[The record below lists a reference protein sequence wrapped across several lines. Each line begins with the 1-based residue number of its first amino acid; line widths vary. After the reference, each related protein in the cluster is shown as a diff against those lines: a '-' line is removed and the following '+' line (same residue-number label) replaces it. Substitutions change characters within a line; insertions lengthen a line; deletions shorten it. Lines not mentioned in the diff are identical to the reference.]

1 MTAPRHSSRAG
12 SAAPSTPSRAG
23 RSKPSGGTSPWSAS
37 TGRRCSTA
45 TCCAS
50 CTTTSRATNGSWNG
64 STTEH
69 LDERCRSRAS
79 PAGGRPPEARLMRAP
94 YVELHCHSN
103 FSFLDGGSHPAEL
116 AARAA
121 ELEMPA
127 LAITD
132 RGGVYGAVKFL
143 QACRKLG
150 VKPLI
155 GTALEVDGQETVV
168 IARNLRGYSNLCRL
182 LSLAHA
188 DQPKG
193 EARATLTRVA
203 EHKGDLFYLSATDD
217 ERRLRELQ
225 EALGNESVFSELHHH
240 LRPEDPWVLE
250 GRASMAKRCGAA
262 VVATNQVHYHV
273 PERRR
278 LHDVLVAIRHRT
290 TLDGARP
297 HLFPNAEHHLK
308 AGDEMRPLFK
318 GHAEALA
325 APWDIAQEC
334 AVELDFR
341 KVRFPGYPVPAG
353 ETPFS
358 FLYKLCFEGVRERY
372 RPITPEVARRL
383 QRELEVIEKT
393 GLAEFFLINWD
404 LMRFAREHG
413 VPGQGRGSAADS
425 IVAYVLGITRVDPI
439 EHNLLFERFLHEEMT
454 STPDIDI
461 DFSTKHREQVIQYVY
476 DKYGWERTGMVCNV
490 VTFQP
495 RMAIRQVGKALGF
508 SAELLDRLAK
518 GVDRWPAPGEMLTP
532 PGNPTEGV
540 EDSMTGAMP
549 PPADMRPQSWQQFLE
564 LCREVIEFPRHLSI
578 HVGGMLVTGEP
589 LVDIVPV
596 EPATM
601 EGRRVVQFNKDD
613 VEDLGLIKVDLLGLR
628 TLSVV
633 AETLDLIQ
641 DTTGTRPDLDRL
653 PLDDPKVFEMC
664 SEADTIGVF
673 QIESRAQMQT
683 LPRTRPQSFNDL
695 VVEVAIIRPGPIQ
708 GNAVHPYIRRKQ
720 GREPVIYAHPLLEPV
735 LKDTLG
741 VILYQE
747 QIIEIAMRVAGMTP
761 SQADGFRRAMTRHL
775 NRVEMSSLEGDFIN
789 GCLANSVPREVADQL
804 FAAVQGFAV
813 YGFCRSHAA
822 AFARTTYET
831 AWLKLNY
838 PVEFGCGLLNH
849 QPMGFYHPSVLV
861 EDLKR
866 HGVKVLPVDVNRS
879 YARCLPEPLALSPT
893 KPQLAEGPPSSTRPS
908 LPRRPTE
915 ISVSVASTQAVK
927 AQAAMTHAMRI
938 GLNYV
943 RDLGEDGRNAI
954 VAERRRAGPYSSFD
968 DFLNRLRGGPI
979 GPRAVRNLVM
989 VGAFDALRQPRRK
1002 LLWGWQE
1009 RWHGHGLRRG
1019 LGTQAELR
1027 LNGTA
1032 PDLPA
1037 VDEFDANQLEYR
1049 ISDLSTGHHLIHF
1062 CRDRLRAMG
1071 ALESNQLPSIPDRHR
1086 VRVAGLV
1093 ITRQA
1098 PSTAKKIRFF
1108 TLEDEFGQVNV
1119 TIKPDVYDRY
1129 RHIANRQPIL
1139 IIDGVMQR
1147 QDGVWSVLASHIE
1160 ALRGVPRPQQRS
1172 HDYR

>member
-1 MTAPRHSSRAG
+1 MP
-12 SAAPSTPSRAG
+12 
-23 RSKPSGGTSPWSAS
+23 
-37 TGRRCSTA
+37 
-45 TCCAS
+45 
-50 CTTTSRATNGSWNG
+50 
-64 STTEH
+64 
-69 LDERCRSRAS
+69 
-79 PAGGRPPEARLMRAP
+79 AP
-94 YVELHCHSN
+94 YVELHSHSN
-103 FSFLDGGSHPAEL
+103 FSFLDGGSHPYEL
-116 AARAA
+116 AMRAA

-132 RGGVYGAVKFL
+132 RGGVYGAVRHL

-150 VKPLI
+150 VKPII
-155 GTALEVDGQETVV
+155 GASLEVDGEELIL

-182 LSLAHA
+182 LTLAHA

-193 EARATLTRVA
+193 DARTTLDTVA
-203 EHKGDLFYLSATDD
+203 EHRGELFYLSPTDR
-217 ERRLRELQ
+217 EQRMRELQ
-225 EALGNESVFSELHHH
+225 GALGKENVFSELHHH
-240 LRPEDPWVLE
+240 RRPEDEWVLE
-250 GRASMAKRCGAA
+250 GRAAMARRCGAGVA
-262 VVATNQVHYHV
+262 ATNEVHYHV
-273 PERRR
+273 AERRR
-278 LHDVLVAIRHRT
+278 LHDVLVAIRHRA
-290 TLDGARP
+290 TLDEARA
-297 HLFPNAEHHLK
+297 HLLPNSEHHLK
-308 AGDEMRPLFK
+308 GGADLRPHFH

-325 APWDIAQEC
+325 TPWEIAQEC
-334 AVELDFR
+334 DVDLDFR

-358 FLYKLCFEGVRERY
+358 FLYKLCFEGVRDRY
-372 RPITPEVARRL
+372 RPITPAVAQRL

-461 DFSTKHREQVIQYVY
+461 DFSTEHREQVIQYIY
-476 DKYGWERTGMVCNV
+476 EKYGWERTGMVCNI

-518 GVDRWPAPGEMLTP
+518 GVDRWF
-532 PGNPTEGV
+532 TEDV
-540 EDSMTGAMP
+540 EDSMTGAVP
-549 PPADMRPQSWQQFLE
+549 PPDMRPQSWQQFLE

-578 HVGGMLVTGEP
+578 HNGGMLVTGEP
-589 LVDIVPV
+589 LVDIAPV

-613 VEDLGLIKVDLLGLR
+613 VEDLGLIKMDMLGLR

-633 AETLDLIQ
+633 AEALELIK
-641 DTTGTRPDLDRL
+641 DTTGTRPDLDQL
-653 PLDDPKVFEMC
+653 PLNDPAVFEMC
-664 SEADTIGVF
+664 GEADTIGVF

-683 LPRTRPQSFNDL
+683 LPRTRPKTFNDL

-720 GREPVIYAHPLLEPV
+720 GREEVTYAHPLLEPI

-747 QIIEIAMRVAGMTP
+747 QIIEIAMYVAGMKP
-761 SQADGFRRAMTRHL
+761 GRADGFRRAMTRHL
-775 NRVEMSSLEGDFIN
+775 NRVEMSSLEDEFIG
-789 GCLANSVPREVADQL
+789 GCLANEVPREVADQL

-822 AFARTTYET
+822 AFARTSYET
-831 AWLKLNY
+831 AWMKLHH
-838 PVEFGCGLLNH
+838 PVEFGCGLLNN

-866 HGVKVLPVDVNRS
+866 HGLKALPVDINLS
-879 YARCLPEPLALSPT
+879 DIRCLPEALPEVAPGQFPATAGTRGIQRDMYPASAGT
-893 KPQLAEGPPSSTRPS
+893 RGGSGSASATPQLAGGPPFGSRP
-908 LPRRPTE
+908 LPRLPTE
-915 ISVSVASTQAVK
+915 SSVLTESTLPVK
-927 AQAAMTHAMRI
+927 ARYAMRI

-943 RDLGEDGRNAI
+943 RDLGEEGRKAI
-954 VAERRRAGPYSSFD
+954 VEDRDRGGPYLSFD
-968 DFLNRLRGGPI
+968 DFINRMRGGPI

-989 VGAFDALRQPRRK
+989 VGAFDALGQPRRE

-1009 RWHGHGLRRG
+1009 RWHGKGLRRG
-1019 LGTQAELR
+1019 IDKQSELR

-1032 PDLPA
+1032 PSLPD
-1037 VDEFDANQLEYR
+1037 VDDFDANQLEYR

-1062 CRDRLRAMG
+1062 CRDRLAAMG
-1071 ALESNQLPSIPDRHR
+1071 ALESNKLPAIANNKQ

-1129 RHIANRQPIL
+1129 RQVANRQPIL

-1147 QDGVWSVLASHIE
+1147 QDGVHSVLASHIQ
-1160 ALRGVPRPQQRS
+1160 ALEGAPRPAQRS

>member
-1 MTAPRHSSRAG
+1 M
-12 SAAPSTPSRAG
+12 
-23 RSKPSGGTSPWSAS
+23 
-37 TGRRCSTA
+37 
-45 TCCAS
+45 
-50 CTTTSRATNGSWNG
+50 
-64 STTEH
+64 
-69 LDERCRSRAS
+69 
-79 PAGGRPPEARLMRAP
+79 
-94 YVELHCHSN
+94 
-103 FSFLDGGSHPAEL
+103 
-116 AARAA
+116 RAA

-143 QACRKLG
+143 QACRKVG

-155 GTALEVDGQETVV
+155 GAALEVDGAELLL

-182 LSLAHA
+182 ISIAHL

-193 EARATLTRVA
+193 EARAPLATVA
-203 EHKGDLFYLSATDD
+203 QHQGDLFYLSATDD
-217 ERRLRELQ
+217 EKCLRGLQ
-225 EALGNESVFSELHHH
+225 EALGKESVFSELHHH
-240 LRPEDPWVLE
+240 LRPEDSWLLE
-250 GRASMAKRCGAA
+250 GRAAIAKRCGAPA
-262 VVATNQVHYHV
+262 VATNEVHYHV
-273 PERRR
+273 RERRR
-278 LHDVLVAIRHRT
+278 LHDVLVAIRHRA
-290 TLDGARP
+290 TLEQARA
-297 HLFPNAEHHLK
+297 HLFPNTEHCLK
-308 AGDEMRPLFK
+308 GGDEMRPLFK

-325 APWDIAQEC
+325 MPWEIAKEC
-334 AVELDFR
+334 DLDLDFR
-341 KVRFPGYPVPAG
+341 KVRFPGYPVPEG

-372 RPITPEVARRL
+372 RPITLAVTQRL

-404 LMRFAREHG
+404 LMRFAREQG

-461 DFSTKHREQVIQYVY
+461 DFSTEHREQVIQYIY

-495 RMAIRQVGKALGF
+495 RMAIRQIGKALGF
-508 SAELLDRLAK
+508 SAELLGRLAN
-518 GVDRWPAPGEMLTP
+518 GVDRWFSED
-532 PGNPTEGV
+532 V
-540 EDSMTGAMP
+540 EDSMTGVVP
-549 PPADMRPQSWQQFLE
+549 PPDMRPQSWQHFLE
-564 LCREVIEFPRHLSI
+564 LCREVQDFPRHLSI
-578 HVGGMLVTGEP
+578 HNGGMLVTGQP

-613 VEDLGLIKVDLLGLR
+613 VEDLGLIKMDMLGLR

-633 AETLDLIQ
+633 AEALDLIR
-641 DTTGTRPDLDRL
+641 DKTGVRPDLDQL
-653 PLDDPKVFEMC
+653 PLNDPMVFEMC
-664 SEADTIGVF
+664 SDADTIGVF

-683 LPRTRPQSFNDL
+683 LPRTRPKSFNDL

-720 GREPVIYAHPLLEPV
+720 GREQVTYAHPLLEPI
-735 LKDTLG
+735 LEDTLG

-761 SQADGFRRAMTRHL
+761 SGADGFRRAMTRHL
-775 NRVEMSSLEGDFIN
+775 NHVEMSSLEGDFIE
-789 GCLANSVPREVADQL
+789 GCLANEVPREVADML

-822 AFARTTYET
+822 AFARTAYET
-831 AWLKLNY
+831 AWLKLNHA
-838 PVEFGCGLLNH
+838 VEFGCGLLNN

-866 HGVKVLPVDVNRS
+866 HGVTVLPVDVNRS
-879 YARCLPEPLALSPT
+879 EIRCVPEPLGGAGKNGDSP
-893 KPQLAEGPPSSTRPS
+893 AGPS
-908 LPRRPTE
+908 LLSGSLPQPADLRPRYANSETLTTLP
-915 ISVSVASTQAVK
+915 VK
-927 AQAAMTHAMRI
+927 THAMRI
-938 GLNYV
+938 GFNYV
-943 RDLGEDGRNAI
+943 RDLGEDGRKAI
-954 VAERRRAGPYSSFD
+954 VAERISGGTYTSFD
-968 DFLNRLRGGPI
+968 NFLDRLRGGPI
-979 GPRAVRNLVM
+979 GPHAVRNLVM
-989 VGAFDALRQPRRK
+989 VGAFDGLGRPRRE

-1009 RWHGHGLRRG
+1009 RWHGRGLRRG
-1019 LGTQAELR
+1019 IESQSELK
-1027 LNGTA
+1027 LKPVA
-1032 PDLPA
+1032 PSLPEL
-1037 VDEFDANQLEYR
+1037 DDFDINQLEYR

-1062 CRDRLRAMG
+1062 CRGRLEELG
-1071 ALESNQLPSIPDRHR
+1071 ALESNKLGSIPSGRK

-1129 RHIANRQPIL
+1129 RQVANRQPIL
-1139 IIDGVMQR
+1139 VIDGVMQR
-1147 QDGVWSVLASHIE
+1147 QDGVWSVLAAHVQ
-1160 ALRGVPRPQQRS
+1160 ALQGVPRPKQRS

>member
-1 MTAPRHSSRAG
+1 M
-12 SAAPSTPSRAG
+12 
-23 RSKPSGGTSPWSAS
+23 
-37 TGRRCSTA
+37 
-45 TCCAS
+45 
-50 CTTTSRATNGSWNG
+50 N
-64 STTEH
+64 
-69 LDERCRSRAS
+69 
-79 PAGGRPPEARLMRAP
+79 P

-103 FSFLDGGSHPAEL
+103 FSFLDSGSHPFEL

-121 ELEMPA
+121 QLEMPA

-150 VKPLI
+150 VKPII
-155 GTALEVDGQETVV
+155 GTALEVEGEEVLM
-168 IARNLRGYSNLCRL
+168 IARNLSGYSNLCRL

-193 EARATLTRVA
+193 EARATIAQVA
-203 EHKGDLFYLSATDD
+203 GHRGDLFYLSATDD
-217 ERRLRELQ
+217 EPRLCALQ
-225 EALGNESVFSELHHH
+225 EALGKENVFSELHHH
-240 LRPEDPWVLE
+240 LCPEDQWVLE
-250 GRASMAKRCGAA
+250 GRAAMAKRCGAA
-262 VVATNQVHYHV
+262 VVATNEVHYHV

-278 LHDVLVAIRHRT
+278 LHDVLVAIRHRA
-290 TLDGARP
+290 TLEFARG
-297 HLFPNAEHHLK
+297 HLFPNSEHHLK
-308 AGDEMRPLFK
+308 GGADMRPLFK

-325 APWDIAQEC
+325 TPWDIAQQC
-334 AVELDFR
+334 DVDLDFR

-372 RPITPEVARRL
+372 RPITVEVTRRL

-393 GLAEFFLINWD
+393 RLAEFFLINWD

-461 DFSTKHREQVIQYVY
+461 DFSTEHREQVIQYIY

-518 GVDRWPAPGEMLTP
+518 GVDRWFIEDVA
-532 PGNPTEGV
+532 
-540 EDSMTGAMP
+540 DSMLDAVP
-549 PPADMRPQSWQQFLE
+549 PPEMRPQSWQQFLE

-578 HVGGMLVTGEP
+578 HNGGMLVTGEP
-589 LVDIVPV
+589 LVEIVPV

-613 VEDLGLIKVDLLGLR
+613 VEDLGLIKMDMLGLR

-633 AETLDLIQ
+633 AECLELIK
-641 DTTGTRPDLDRL
+641 DATGVRPDLDQL
-653 PLDDPKVFEMC
+653 PLSDPKVFEMC
-664 SEADTIGVF
+664 GEADTIGVF

-683 LPRTRPQSFNDL
+683 LPRTRPQTFNDL

-720 GREPVIYAHPLLEPV
+720 GREPVTYAHPLLEPI

-747 QIIEIAMRVAGMTP
+747 QIIEIAMHVAGMTP
-761 SQADGFRRAMTRHL
+761 SGADGFRRAMTRHL
-775 NRVEMSSLEGDFIN
+775 NHVEMSSLEGDFIS
-789 GCLANSVPREVADQL
+789 GCLANRVPREVADQL
-804 FAAVQGFAV
+804 FAAVKGFAV

-822 AFARTTYET
+822 AFARTSYET
-831 AWLKLNY
+831 AWLKLNH
-838 PVEFGCGLLNH
+838 PVEFGCGLLNN

-866 HGVKVLPVDVNRS
+866 HGVTVLPVDVNRS
-879 YARCLPEPLALSPT
+879 DVRCLPEPLA
-893 KPQLAEGPPSSTRPS
+893 
-908 LPRRPTE
+908 
-915 ISVSVASTQAVK
+915 VASNANSGDSARLASTVLYRAPDS
-927 AQAAMTHAMRI
+927 ARLAPAARFLTHAMRV
-938 GLNYV
+938 GFNYV
-943 RDLGEDGRNAI
+943 RDLGEEGRKAI
-954 VAERRRAGPYSSFD
+954 VDERAHRPYTSFD
-968 DFLNRLRGGPI
+968 DFLHRLRGAPV

-989 VGAFDALRQPRRK
+989 VGAFDALGQPRRE

-1009 RWHGHGLRRG
+1009 RWHGQGLRKG
-1019 LGTQAELR
+1019 IEQQSELR

-1032 PDLPA
+1032 PALPDIDA
-1037 VDEFDANQLEYR
+1037 FDANQLEYR

-1062 CRDRLRAMG
+1062 CRERLQQMG
-1071 ALESNQLPSIPDRHR
+1071 ALQSNKLAAVPNHR
-1086 VRVAGLV
+1086 QVRVAGLV

-1119 TIKPDVYDRY
+1119 TIKPDVYERY
-1129 RHIANRQPIL
+1129 RQIANRQPIL
-1139 IIDGVMQR
+1139 VIDGVMQR
-1147 QDGVWSVLASHIE
+1147 NDGVYSVLASHIQ
-1160 ALRGVPRPQQRS
+1160 ALQGVPRPPQKS

>member
-1 MTAPRHSSRAG
+1 MAIPNFCRLA
-12 SAAPSTPSRAG
+12 
-23 RSKPSGGTSPWSAS
+23 TSDS
-37 TGRRCSTA
+37 
-45 TCCAS
+45 
-50 CTTTSRATNGSWNG
+50 
-64 STTEH
+64 H
-69 LDERCRSRAS
+69 
-79 PAGGRPPEARLMRAP
+79 PAVSP

-116 AARAA
+116 AGRAA

-132 RGGVYGAVKFL
+132 HGGVYGAVRFL

-150 VKPLI
+150 IKPII
-155 GTALEVDGQETVV
+155 GAALEVDGDELVLL
-168 IARNLRGYSNLCRL
+168 ARNLRGYSNLCRL
-182 LSLAHA
+182 LSFAHA

-193 EARATLTRVA
+193 EARTTLARVA
-203 EHKGDLFYLSATDD
+203 EHCGDLFYLSPTDQ

-225 EALGNESVFSELHHH
+225 EALGKESVFSELHHH
-240 LRPEDPWVLE
+240 MRPEDGWMLE
-250 GRASMAKRCGAA
+250 GRAAMARRCNALT
-262 VVATNQVHYHV
+262 VATNQVHYHLS
-273 PERRR
+273 ERRR
-278 LHDVLVAIRHRT
+278 LHDVLVAIRHRA
-290 TLDGARP
+290 TLDEARP
-297 HLFPNAEHHLK
+297 HLFPNSEHHLK
-308 AGDEMRPLFK
+308 GGEQMKPLFK

-325 APWDIAQEC
+325 TPWEIAQQC
-334 AVELDFR
+334 DVDLDFR

-358 FLYKLCFEGVRERY
+358 FLYKLCFEGVRDRY
-372 RPITPEVARRL
+372 RPITPAVARRL
-383 QRELEVIEKT
+383 QRELDVIEKT

-404 LMRFAREHG
+404 LMRFARERG

-461 DFSTKHREQVIQYVY
+461 DFSTEHREQVIQYVY

-518 GVDRWPAPGEMLTP
+518 GVDRWF
-532 PGNPTEGV
+532 TEDV
-540 EDSMTGAMP
+540 EDSMLEAVP
-549 PPADMRPQSWQQFLE
+549 PPEMRPPSWKHFLE
-564 LCREVIEFPRHLSI
+564 LCREVQDFPRHLSI
-578 HVGGMLVTGEP
+578 HNGGMLVTGEP
-589 LVDIVPV
+589 LVDIAPV

-613 VEDLGLIKVDLLGLR
+613 VEDLGLIKMDMLGLR

-633 AETLDLIQ
+633 AEALELIQ
-641 DTTGTRPDLDRL
+641 DRTGTRPDLDQL
-653 PLDDPKVFEMC
+653 PLNDPRVFEMC
-664 SEADTIGVF
+664 SAADTIGVF

-683 LPRTRPQSFNDL
+683 LPRTRPQTFNDL

-720 GREPVIYAHPLLEPV
+720 GREEVTYAHPLLAPI

-747 QIIEIAMRVAGMTP
+747 QIIEIAMHVAGMTP
-761 SQADGFRRAMTRHL
+761 SRADGFRRAMTRHL
-775 NRVEMSSLEGDFIN
+775 NRVEMSSLEGDFID
-789 GCLANSVPREVADQL
+789 GCLANQVPREVADQL
-804 FAAVQGFAV
+804 FAAVQSFAV

-822 AFARTTYET
+822 AFARTSYET
-831 AWLKLNY
+831 AWLKLNH
-838 PVEFGCGLLNH
+838 PVEFGCGLLNN

-866 HGVKVLPVDVNRS
+866 HGMTALPVDINRS
-879 YARCLPEPLALSPT
+879 DVRCLPEPLPHLTALERARP
-893 KPQLAEGPPSSTRPS
+893 PEGPPSSARPPS
-908 LPRRPTE
+908 PTGQPQT
-915 ISVSVASTQAVK
+915 SVSIESTLPVK
-927 AQAAMTHAMRI
+927 TQTHALRV

-943 RDLGEDGRNAI
+943 RDLGEDGRKAI
-954 VAERRRAGPYSSFD
+954 VAERERAGHYKSFD
-968 DFLNRLRGGPI
+968 DFIDRLRGDPV

-989 VGAFDALRQPRRK
+989 VGAFDALGPPRRE

-1019 LGTQAELR
+1019 IDKQVELR

-1032 PDLPA
+1032 PTLPEI
-1037 VDEFDANQLEYR
+1037 DPFDANQLEYR

-1062 CRDRLRAMG
+1062 CRERLRAMG
-1071 ALESNQLPSIPDRHR
+1071 ALESNRLAGIPDHR
-1086 VRVAGLV
+1086 QVRVAGLV

-1119 TIKPDVYDRY
+1119 TIKPDVYERY
-1129 RHIANRQPIL
+1129 RQVANRQPIL
-1139 IIDGVMQR
+1139 VIDGVMQR
-1147 QDGVWSVLASHIE
+1147 QDGVYSILASHIE
-1160 ALRGVPRPQQRS
+1160 ALRGVARPHQRS

>member
-1 MTAPRHSSRAG
+1 MRRQATPCSRQPV
-12 SAAPSTPSRAG
+12 S
-23 RSKPSGGTSPWSAS
+23 
-37 TGRRCSTA
+37 
-45 TCCAS
+45 
-50 CTTTSRATNGSWNG
+50 
-64 STTEH
+64 
-69 LDERCRSRAS
+69 L
-79 PAGGRPPEARLMRAP
+79 
-94 YVELHCHSN
+94 YYIELHCHSN
-103 FSFLDGGSHPAEL
+103 FSFLDGGSHPYEL
-116 AARAA
+116 AVRAA

-132 RGGVYGAVKFL
+132 RGGVYGAVRFL
-143 QACRKLG
+143 QACRKVG
-150 VKPLI
+150 VKPII
-155 GTALEVDGQETVV
+155 GTALEVDGQEVV
-168 IARNLRGYSNLCRL
+168 MIARNLRGYSNLCRL
-182 LSLAHA
+182 LSFAHA

-193 EARATLTRVA
+193 EARATIASVA
-203 EHKGDLFYLSATDD
+203 EHRGDLFYLSATDD
-217 ERRLRELQ
+217 EKRLREMQ
-225 EALGNESVFSELHHH
+225 EALGKENVFSELHHH
-240 LRPEDPWVLE
+240 LCPEDQWVLE
-250 GRASMAKRCGAA
+250 GRAALAKRCGAGI
-262 VVATNQVHYHV
+262 VATNEVHYHV

-278 LHDVLVAIRHRT
+278 LHDVLVAIRHRA
-290 TLDGARP
+290 TLESARP
-297 HLFPNAEHHLK
+297 YLFPNSEHHLK
-308 AGDEMRPLFK
+308 GGADMRPLFR

-325 APWDIAQEC
+325 TPWDIAQEC
-334 AVELDFR
+334 DVNLDFR

-404 LMRFAREHG
+404 LMRFARERG

-461 DFSTKHREQVIQYVY
+461 DFSTAHREQVIQYIY

-518 GVDRWPAPGEMLTP
+518 GVDRWF
-532 PGNPTEGV
+532 TEDV
-540 EDSMTGAMP
+540 EDSMLDAVP
-549 PPADMRPQSWQQFLE
+549 PPDMRPQSWQQFLE
-564 LCREVIEFPRHLSI
+564 LCRQIIEFPRHLSI
-578 HVGGMLVTGEP
+578 HNGGMLVTGEP
-589 LVDIVPV
+589 LVEIVPV

-613 VEDLGLIKVDLLGLR
+613 VEDLGLIKMDMLGLR

-633 AETLDLIQ
+633 AEALELIK
-641 DTTGTRPDLDRL
+641 DKTGTRPDLDQL
-653 PLDDPKVFEMC
+653 ALNDPAVFEMC
-664 SEADTIGVF
+664 SAADTIGVF

-720 GREPVIYAHPLLEPV
+720 GREAVTYAHPLLEPI

-747 QIIEIAMRVAGMTP
+747 QIIEIAMYVAGMTP
-761 SQADGFRRAMTRHL
+761 SGADGFRRAMTRHL
-775 NRVEMSSLEGDFIN
+775 NRVEMSSLEGDFID
-789 GCLANSVPREVADQL
+789 GCLANDVPREVADQL

-822 AFARTTYET
+822 AFARTSYET
-831 AWLKLNY
+831 SWLKLNHA
-838 PVEFGCGLLNH
+838 VEFGCGLLNN

-866 HGVKVLPVDVNRS
+866 HGVTVLPVDVNRS
-879 YARCLPEPLALSPT
+879 DARCLPERLPPPSP
-893 KPQLAEGPPSSTRPS
+893 QAHLAEGPPSSTRPA
-908 LPRRPTE
+908 LPRRPTDS
-915 ISVSVASTQAVK
+915 SVSIGSTQPVN
-927 AQAAMTHAMRI
+927 AMTHAMRI
-938 GLNYV
+938 GFNYV
-943 RDLGEDGRNAI
+943 RDLGEDGRTAI
-954 VAERRRAGPYSSFD
+954 VDERRHGHYTSFD
-968 DFLNRLRGGPI
+968 DFLHRLRGTPV

-989 VGAFDALRQPRRK
+989 VGAFDALGQPRRE

-1019 LGTQAELR
+1019 IEKQSELR

-1032 PDLPA
+1032 PALPRI
-1037 VDEFDANQLEYR
+1037 DDFDANQLEYR

-1062 CRDRLRAMG
+1062 CRERLVKMG
-1071 ALESNQLPSIPDRHR
+1071 ALESNKLASTRNNQK

-1119 TIKPDVYDRY
+1119 TIKPDVYERY
-1129 RHIANRQPIL
+1129 RQVANRQPIL

-1147 QDGVWSVLASHIE
+1147 NDGVYSVLASHIE
-1160 ALRGVPRPQQRS
+1160 ALHGIPRPHQKS

>member
-1 MTAPRHSSRAG
+1 MP
-12 SAAPSTPSRAG
+12 
-23 RSKPSGGTSPWSAS
+23 
-37 TGRRCSTA
+37 
-45 TCCAS
+45 
-50 CTTTSRATNGSWNG
+50 
-64 STTEH
+64 
-69 LDERCRSRAS
+69 
-79 PAGGRPPEARLMRAP
+79 AP

-116 AARAA
+116 AMRAA

-127 LAITD
+127 LALTD
-132 RGGVYGAVKFL
+132 RGGVYGVVRFM

-150 VKPLI
+150 VKPI
-155 GTALEVDGQETVV
+155 VGSALEVDGEEVV
-168 IARNLRGYSNLCRL
+168 IIARNLSGYSNLCRL
-182 LSLAHA
+182 LSYAHL

-193 EARATLTRVA
+193 QAKATLARVA
-203 EHKGDLFYLSATDD
+203 EHRGDLFYLSATDS
-217 ERRLRELQ
+217 EQRLRELQ
-225 EALGNESVFSELHHH
+225 EALGKASVFSELRHH
-240 LRPEDPWVLE
+240 RCAEDSWVLE
-250 GRASMAKRCGAA
+250 GRAEMARRCGAPT
-262 VVATNQVHYHV
+262 VATNEVHYHV
-273 PERRR
+273 AERRR
-278 LHDVLVAIRHRT
+278 LHDVLVAIRHRA
-290 TLDGARP
+290 TLDQARP
-297 HLFPNAEHHLK
+297 HLFPNGEHHLK
-308 AGDEMRPLFK
+308 GGDEMRRLFK

-325 APWDIAQEC
+325 TPWEIAQEC
-334 AVELDFR
+334 DVKLDFR

-358 FLYKLCFEGVRERY
+358 FLYKLCFDGVRERY

-404 LMRFAREHG
+404 LMRFARERG

-461 DFSTKHREQVIQYVY
+461 DFSTEHREQVIQYIY

-518 GVDRWPAPGEMLTP
+518 GVDRWFSEDVA
-532 PGNPTEGV
+532 
-540 EDSMTGAMP
+540 DSMLDAVP
-549 PPADMRPQSWQQFLE
+549 PPEMRPQSWQQFLE

-578 HVGGMLVTGEP
+578 HNGGMLVTGEP
-589 LVDIVPV
+589 LVDIAPV
-596 EPATM
+596 EPAAM

-613 VEDLGLIKVDLLGLR
+613 VEDLGLIKMDMLGLR

-633 AETLDLIQ
+633 AETLELIK
-641 DTTGTRPDLDRL
+641 DATGVRPDLDQL
-653 PLDDPKVFEMC
+653 PLKDPEVFEMC
-664 SEADTIGVF
+664 SAADTIGVF

-683 LPRTRPQSFNDL
+683 LPRTRPATFNDL

-720 GREPVIYAHPLLEPV
+720 GREEVTYAHPLLEPI

-747 QIIEIAMRVAGMTP
+747 QIIEIAMHVAGMTP

-775 NRVEMSSLEGDFIN
+775 NRVEMSSLEGDFIS
-789 GCLANSVPREVADQL
+789 GCLANEVPREVADQL

-822 AFARTTYET
+822 AFARTSYET
-831 AWLKLNY
+831 AWLKLHY
-838 PVEFGCGLLNH
+838 PVEFGCGLLNN

-861 EDLKR
+861 EDFKR
-866 HGVKVLPVDVNRS
+866 HGVTMLPVDINRS
-879 YARCLPEPLALSPT
+879 DVRCLPERLPSSPNK
-893 KPQLAEGPPSSTRPS
+893 KPDLFAGPPSSIGLPS
-908 LPRRPTE
+908 PAGQPRS
-915 ISVSVASTQAVK
+915 SVSTTSTHPVK
-927 AQAAMTHAMRI
+927 AGAGSTAMRI

-943 RDLGEDGRNAI
+943 RDLGEEGRAAI
-954 VAERRRAGPYSSFD
+954 VGERGRTGAYRTFD
-968 DFLNRLRGGPI
+968 DFINRLRGGPV

-989 VGAFDALRQPRRK
+989 VGAFDALGQSRRE

-1009 RWHGHGLRRG
+1009 RWHGKGLRRG
-1019 LGTQAELR
+1019 IDQQSELH
-1027 LNGTA
+1027 LDGTA
-1032 PDLPA
+1032 PPLPTIDA
-1037 VDEFDANQLEYR
+1037 FDANQLEYR

-1062 CRDRLRAMG
+1062 CRDRLREMG
-1071 ALESNQLPSIPDRHR
+1071 ALESNRLPAIPNHHR

-1129 RHIANRQPIL
+1129 RQIANRQPIL
-1139 IIDGVMQR
+1139 VIDGVMQR
-1147 QDGVWSVLASHIE
+1147 QDGVHSVLAAHIQ
-1160 ALRGVPRPQQRS
+1160 ALEGVPRPQQRS

>member
-1 MTAPRHSSRAG
+1 MRGAG
-12 SAAPSTPSRAG
+12 IRVMSA
-23 RSKPSGGTSPWSAS
+23 
-37 TGRRCSTA
+37 
-45 TCCAS
+45 
-50 CTTTSRATNGSWNG
+50 
-64 STTEH
+64 
-69 LDERCRSRAS
+69 
-79 PAGGRPPEARLMRAP
+79 AP

-103 FSFLDGGSHPAEL
+103 FSFLDGGSHPYEL
-116 AARAA
+116 AMRAA

-132 RGGVYGAVKFL
+132 TGGVYGAVRFL
-143 QACRKLG
+143 QACRKVG

-155 GTALEVDGQETVV
+155 GAALEVDGEELVM
-168 IARNLRGYSNLCRL
+168 IARNLAGYSRLCRL
-182 LSLAHA
+182 LSVAHH

-193 EARATLTRVA
+193 EARATLQTVS
-203 EHKGDLFYLSATDD
+203 EHRGDLFYLTATDD
-217 ERRLRELQ
+217 ESRLRSTQ
-225 EALGNESVFSELHHH
+225 EALGRDVVFSELHHH
-240 LRPEDPWVLE
+240 MSPEDDWILE
-250 GRASMAKRCGAA
+250 GRAAMARRCGAH

-273 PERRR
+273 GERRR
-278 LHDVLVAIRHRT
+278 MHDTLVAIRHRM
-290 TLDGARP
+290 TLDEARP
-297 HLFPNAEHHLK
+297 HLFPNAEHCLK
-308 AGDEMRPLFK
+308 AGDGLRQLFK
-318 GHAEALA
+318 DHAEALA
-325 APWDIAQEC
+325 TPWDIAQEC
-334 AVELDFR
+334 DVELDFR
-341 KVRFPGYPVPAG
+341 KVRFPGYPVPQG

-358 FLYKLCFEGVRERY
+358 YLYKLCFEGVRARY
-372 RPITPEVARRL
+372 RPITPEVAKRL

-461 DFSTKHREQVIQYVY
+461 DFSTEHREQVIQYVY

-495 RMAIRQVGKALGF
+495 RMAIRQIGKALGF

-518 GVDRWPAPGEMLTP
+518 GVDRWFSED
-532 PGNPTEGV
+532 V
-540 EDSMTGAMP
+540 EDSMLGAVP
-549 PPADMRPQSWQQFLE
+549 PPDLRPQSWQHFLE
-564 LCREVIEFPRHLSI
+564 LCREVIDFPRHLSI
-578 HVGGMLVTGEP
+578 HNGGMLVTGEP
-589 LVDIVPV
+589 LVDIAPV
-596 EPATM
+596 EPAAM

-613 VEDLGLIKVDLLGLR
+613 VEDLGLIKMDMLGLR

-633 AETLDLIQ
+633 AECLELIK
-641 DTTGTRPDLDRL
+641 DRTGTKPDLDAL
-653 PLDDPKVFEMC
+653 TLDDPKVFETC
-664 SEADTIGVF
+664 GEADTIGVF

-683 LPRTRPQSFNDL
+683 LPRTRPKTFNDL

-708 GNAVHPYIRRKQ
+708 GNAVHPYINRKQ
-720 GREPVIYAHPLLEPV
+720 GREPVTYAHPLLEPI

-747 QIIEIAMRVAGMTP
+747 QIIEIAMFVAGMRP
-761 SQADGFRRAMTRHL
+761 SVADGFRRAMTRHL
-775 NRVEMSSLEGDFIN
+775 NRVEMSSLEDGFIN
-789 GCLANSVPREVADQL
+789 GCLANGVPREVADQL
-804 FAAVQGFAV
+804 FTAVQGFAV

-822 AFARTTYET
+822 AFARTSYET
-831 AWLKLNY
+831 VWLKVY
-838 PVEFGCGLLNH
+838 HPVEFGCGLLNN

-866 HGVKVLPVDVNRS
+866 HGVKVLPVDINRS
-879 YARCLPEPLALSPT
+879 EVRCLPEPQGT
-893 KPQLAEGPPSSTRPS
+893 D
-908 LPRRPTE
+908 
-915 ISVSVASTQAVK
+915 
-927 AQAAMTHAMRI
+927 HAMRI
-938 GLNYV
+938 GFNYV
-943 RDLGEDGRNAI
+943 RDLGEDGRSAI
-954 VAERRRAGPYSSFD
+954 VEERARNGSYRSFD
-968 DFLNRLRGGPI
+968 TFLDRLRGRPI

-989 VGAFDALRQPRRK
+989 VGAFDDLGEPRRN

-1009 RWHGHGLRRG
+1009 RWHGRGLRRG
-1019 LGTQAELR
+1019 IESQHNLNLDAE
-1027 LNGTA
+1027 A
-1032 PDLPA
+1032 PKAIPD

-1062 CRDRLRAMG
+1062 CRERLDQLG
-1071 ALESNQLPSIPDRHR
+1071 ALKSNALPKIPRGR
-1086 VRVAGLV
+1086 QVRVAGLV

-1108 TLEDEFGQVNV
+1108 TLEDEFGHVNV

-1129 RHIANRQPIL
+1129 RRIANHQPIL
-1139 IIDGVMQR
+1139 VIDGVMQR

-1160 ALRGVPRPQQRS
+1160 ALEGIPRPKTRS

>member
-1 MTAPRHSSRAG
+1 
-12 SAAPSTPSRAG
+12 
-23 RSKPSGGTSPWSAS
+23 
-37 TGRRCSTA
+37 
-45 TCCAS
+45 
-50 CTTTSRATNGSWNG
+50 
-64 STTEH
+64 
-69 LDERCRSRAS
+69 
-79 PAGGRPPEARLMRAP
+79 MRAP

-116 AARAA
+116 AMRAA

-132 RGGVYGAVKFL
+132 RGGVYGAVRFL
-143 QACRKLG
+143 QASRKLG
-150 VKPLI
+150 VKPII
-155 GTALEVDGQETVV
+155 GSSLEVDGEELIL

-182 LSLAHA
+182 LSFAHA

-193 EARATLTRVA
+193 EARATLAKVA
-203 EHKGDLFYLSATDD
+203 EHRGDLFYLSATDR
-217 ERRLRELQ
+217 EARLRELQ
-225 EALGNESVFSELHHH
+225 EALGKESVFSELHHH
-240 LRPEDPWVLE
+240 FSPEDLWVLE
-250 GRASMAKRCGAA
+250 GRAAMAKRCGAGM
-262 VVATNQVHYHV
+262 VATNEVHYHV
-273 PERRR
+273 RERRR
-278 LHDVLVAIRHRT
+278 LHDVLVAIRHRA
-290 TLDGARP
+290 TLEEARP
-297 HLFPNAEHHLK
+297 HLFPNSEHHLK
-308 AGDEMRPLFK
+308 GGDEMRPLFK
-318 GHAEALA
+318 GHEEALA
-325 APWDIAQEC
+325 TPWDIAQEC
-334 AVELDFR
+334 DLDLNFR
-341 KVRFPGYPVPAG
+341 KVRFPGYPVPHG

-372 RPITPEVARRL
+372 RPITPAVARRL
-383 QRELEVIEKT
+383 QHELEVIEKT

-461 DFSTKHREQVIQYVY
+461 DFSTEHREQVIQYVY
-476 DKYGWERTGMVCNV
+476 EKYGWERTGMVCNV

-518 GVDRWPAPGEMLTP
+518 GVDRWF
-532 PGNPTEGV
+532 TEDV
-540 EDSMTGAMP
+540 ADSMMEAVP
-549 PPADMRPQSWQQFLE
+549 PPDMRPQSWRQFLE

-578 HVGGMLVTGEP
+578 HNGGMLVTGEP
-589 LVDIVPV
+589 LVDIAPV
-596 EPATM
+596 EPAAM

-613 VEDLGLIKVDLLGLR
+613 VEDLGLIKMDMLGLR

-633 AETLDLIQ
+633 AECLELIK
-641 DTTGTRPDLDRL
+641 DKTGLRPDLDQL
-653 PLDDPKVFEMC
+653 ALNDPQVFEMC
-664 SEADTIGVF
+664 SAADTIGVF

-683 LPRTRPQSFNDL
+683 LPRTRPQTFNDL

-720 GREPVIYAHPLLEPV
+720 GREEATYAHPLLEPI

-747 QIIEIAMRVAGMTP
+747 QIIEIAMYVAGMAP
-761 SQADGFRRAMTRHL
+761 GRADGFRRAMTRHL
-775 NRVEMSSLEGDFIN
+775 NRVEMSTLEDEFVG
-789 GCLANSVPREVADQL
+789 GCLANGVPREVADQL

-822 AFARTTYET
+822 AFARTSYET
-831 AWLKLNY
+831 AWLKLHH
-838 PVEFGCGLLNH
+838 PVEFGCGLLNN

-866 HGVKVLPVDVNRS
+866 HGVKVVPVDINRS
-879 YARCLPEPLALSPT
+879 DVRCLPELD
-893 KPQLAEGPPSSTRPS
+893 
-908 LPRRPTE
+908 
-915 ISVSVASTQAVK
+915 
-927 AQAAMTHAMRI
+927 AMRI
-938 GLNYV
+938 GFNYV
-943 RDLGEDGRNAI
+943 RDLGEEGRKAI
-954 VAERRRAGPYSSFD
+954 VEERTRGGDYKSFD

-989 VGAFDALRQPRRK
+989 VGAFDQLGRPRRE

-1009 RWHGHGLRRG
+1009 RWHGQGLRRG
-1019 LGTQAELR
+1019 IDKQSELH

-1032 PDLPA
+1032 PELPRI
-1037 VDEFDANQLEYR
+1037 DEFDANQLEYR

-1062 CRDRLRAMG
+1062 CRDRLREMG
-1071 ALESNQLPSIPDRHR
+1071 AIESNKLPVIADRAK

-1098 PSTAKKIRFF
+1098 PMTAKKIRFF

-1119 TIKPDVYDRY
+1119 TIKPDVYERY
-1129 RHIANRQPIL
+1129 RQVANRQPIL
-1139 IIDGVMQR
+1139 VIDGVMQR
-1147 QDGVWSVLASHIE
+1147 QDGVHSVLASHIE
-1160 ALRGVPRPQQRS
+1160 ALQGIPRPKTRS

>member
-1 MTAPRHSSRAG
+1 MP
-12 SAAPSTPSRAG
+12 
-23 RSKPSGGTSPWSAS
+23 
-37 TGRRCSTA
+37 
-45 TCCAS
+45 
-50 CTTTSRATNGSWNG
+50 N
-64 STTEH
+64 
-69 LDERCRSRAS
+69 
-79 PAGGRPPEARLMRAP
+79 P

-116 AARAA
+116 AMRAA
-121 ELEMPA
+121 ELVMPA

-132 RGGVYGAVKFL
+132 RGGVYGVVRFI
-143 QACRKLG
+143 QACRKVG

-155 GTALEVDGQETVV
+155 GSALEVDGDELIL
-168 IARNLRGYSNLCRL
+168 IARNLSGYSNLCRL
-182 LSLAHA
+182 LSFAHL

-193 EARATLTRVA
+193 EARATLAKVA
-203 EHKGDLFYLSATDD
+203 EQRGDLFYLTPTDN
-217 ERRLRELQ
+217 EQRLRELQ
-225 EALGNESVFSELHHH
+225 EALGKENVFSELHNH
-240 LRPEDPWVLE
+240 LRPEDQWMLE
-250 GRASMAKRCGAA
+250 GRAAMARRCGAP

-273 PERRR
+273 PVRRR
-278 LHDVLVAIRHRT
+278 LHDVLVAIRHRA
-290 TLDGARP
+290 TLEEARP
-297 HLFPNAEHHLK
+297 HLFPNSEHHLK
-308 AGDEMRPLFK
+308 GGDAMRPLFK

-334 AVELDFR
+334 DVDLDFR
-341 KVRFPGYPVPAG
+341 KVRFPGYPVPEG

-358 FLYKLCFEGVRERY
+358 FLYKLCFEGVRDRY
-372 RPITPEVARRL
+372 RPITPDVARRL

-461 DFSTKHREQVIQYVY
+461 DFSTEHREQVIQYVY
-476 DKYGWERTGMVCNV
+476 EKYGWERTGMVCNV

-518 GVDRWPAPGEMLTP
+518 GVDRWF
-532 PGNPTEGV
+532 TEDV
-540 EDSMTGAMP
+540 EDSMLEAVP
-549 PPADMRPQSWQQFLE
+549 PPDMRPQSWQQFLE

-578 HVGGMLVTGEP
+578 HNGGMLVTGEP
-589 LVDIVPV
+589 LVDIAPV

-613 VEDLGLIKVDLLGLR
+613 VEDLGLIKMDMLGLR

-633 AETLDLIQ
+633 AEALELIK
-641 DTTGTRPDLDRL
+641 DATGTRPDLDQL
-653 PLDDPKVFEMC
+653 ALKDPRVFEMC
-664 SEADTIGVF
+664 SAADTIGVF

-720 GREPVIYAHPLLEPV
+720 GREPVTYAHPLLEPI

-747 QIIEIAMRVAGMTP
+747 QIIEIAMHVAGMRP
-761 SQADGFRRAMTRHL
+761 GRADGFRRAMTRHL
-775 NRVEMSSLEGDFIN
+775 NRVEMSSLEDEFVN
-789 GCLANSVPREVADQL
+789 GCLANDVPREVADQL
-804 FAAVQGFAV
+804 FSAVQGFAV

-822 AFARTTYET
+822 AFARTSYET
-831 AWLKLNY
+831 VWLKLHH
-838 PVEFGCGLLNH
+838 PVEFGCGLLNN

-861 EDLKR
+861 EDFKR

-879 YARCLPEPLALSPT
+879 DVRCLPEAVSVAPSAKPHLS
-893 KPQLAEGPPSSTRPS
+893 EGPPSSTVAA
-908 LPRRPTE
+908 LPRPPTDS
-915 ISVSVASTQAVK
+915 SVSIESIQPVK
-927 AQAAMTHAMRI
+927 TATTRALRI
-938 GLNYV
+938 GFNYV
-943 RDLGEDGRNAI
+943 RDLGEDGRKAI
-954 VAERRRAGPYSSFD
+954 VAERLRAGDYKSFD
-968 DFLNRLRGGPI
+968 DFLSRLRGGPV
-979 GPRAVRNLVM
+979 GPRAVRNLIM
-989 VGAFDALRQPRRK
+989 VGAFDPLGQPRRE

-1019 LGTQAELR
+1019 IDRQSELH
-1027 LNGTA
+1027 LNSTA
-1032 PDLPA
+1032 PELPK
-1037 VDEFDANQLEYR
+1037 VDDFDINQLEYR

-1062 CRDRLRAMG
+1062 CRDRLQAMG
-1071 ALESNQLPSIPDRHR
+1071 ALESRHLNEVPNQRR

-1119 TIKPDVYDRY
+1119 TIKPDVYEKY
-1129 RHIANRQPIL
+1129 RQIANRQPIL
-1139 IIDGVMQR
+1139 VIDGVMQR
-1147 QDGVWSVLASHIE
+1147 QDGVHSVLASHIQ
-1160 ALRGVPRPQQRS
+1160 ALTGVPRPQQRS

>member
-1 MTAPRHSSRAG
+1 MSS
-12 SAAPSTPSRAG
+12 
-23 RSKPSGGTSPWSAS
+23 
-37 TGRRCSTA
+37 
-45 TCCAS
+45 
-50 CTTTSRATNGSWNG
+50 
-64 STTEH
+64 
-69 LDERCRSRAS
+69 
-79 PAGGRPPEARLMRAP
+79 P

-103 FSFLDGGSHPAEL
+103 FSFLDGGSHPYEL

-132 RGGVYGAVKFL
+132 TGGVYGAVRFL

-155 GTALEVDGQETVV
+155 GAALEVDQAEMVL
-168 IARNLRGYSNLCRL
+168 IARNLAGYSRLCRL
-182 LSLAHA
+182 LTIAHQ

-193 EARATLTRVA
+193 EARTTIATLA
-203 EHKGDLFYLSATDD
+203 EHRGDLFYLSATDD

-225 EALGNESVFSELHHH
+225 EALGRDCVFTELHHH
-240 LRPEDPWVLE
+240 LRPEDSWKLE
-250 GRASMAKRCGAA
+250 GRAAMARRCGAPL
-262 VVATNQVHYHV
+262 VATNEVHYHV
-273 PERRR
+273 AARRR
-278 LHDVLVAIRHRT
+278 LHDVLVAIRHRA
-290 TLDGARP
+290 TLDEARP
-297 HLFPNAEHHLK
+297 YLFPNAEHHLK
-308 AGDEMRPLFK
+308 GGDQTRPLFK

-325 APWDIAQEC
+325 MPWEIAQQC
-334 AVELDFR
+334 DVDLNFR

-372 RPITPEVARRL
+372 RPITVDVTRRL

-461 DFSTKHREQVIQYVY
+461 DFSTEHREQVIQYVY
-476 DKYGWERTGMVCNV
+476 EKYGWERTGMVCNV

-518 GVDRWPAPGEMLTP
+518 GVDRWF
-532 PGNPTEGV
+532 TEDV
-540 EDSMTGAMP
+540 EDSMTGAVP
-549 PPADMRPQSWQQFLE
+549 PPDMRPQSWRHFLD

-578 HVGGMLVTGEP
+578 HNGGMLVTGEP
-589 LVDIVPV
+589 LVDIAPV

-613 VEDLGLIKVDLLGLR
+613 VEDLGLIKMDMLGLR

-633 AETLDLIQ
+633 AEALELIR
-641 DTTGTRPDLDRL
+641 DETGTRPNLDLL
-653 PLDDPKVFEMC
+653 TLDDPRVFEMA
-664 SEADTIGVF
+664 SAADTIGVF

-720 GREPVIYAHPLLEPV
+720 GREPVTYAHPLLEPI
-735 LKDTLG
+735 LADTMG

-747 QIIEIAMRVAGMTP
+747 QIIEIAMYVAGMRP

-775 NRVEMSSLEGDFIN
+775 NRVEMSSLEDEFIG
-789 GCLANSVPREVADQL
+789 GCLANTVPREVADQL

-822 AFARTTYET
+822 AFARTSYET
-831 AWLKLNY
+831 TWLKVY
-838 PVEFGCGLLNH
+838 HPVEFGCGLLNN

-866 HGVKVLPVDVNRS
+866 HGVKVLPVDVNCS
-879 YARCLPEPLALSPT
+879 DVRCLPELLPAERADHS
-893 KPQLAEGPPSSTRPS
+893 EGPPSSTGPA
-908 LPRRPTE
+908 LPHRPTSS
-915 ISVSVASTQAVK
+915 SVSVESTLPVK
-927 AQAAMTHAMRI
+927 TPDANRAMRI
-938 GLNYV
+938 GFNYV
-943 RDLGEDGRNAI
+943 RDLGEEGRKAI
-954 VAERRRAGPYSSFD
+954 VDERDRGGPYASFD

-989 VGAFDALRQPRRK
+989 VGAFDHLGRPRRE

-1009 RWHGHGLRRG
+1009 RWHGQGLRRG
-1019 LGTQAELR
+1019 IESQSELR
-1027 LNGTA
+1027 LDATA

-1037 VDEFDANQLEYR
+1037 IDDFDANQLEYR

-1062 CRDRLRAMG
+1062 CRARLNDLG
-1071 ALESNQLPSIPDRHR
+1071 ALPSDQLPKIPSGRA
-1086 VRVAGLV
+1086 VRAAGLV

-1108 TLEDEFGQVNV
+1108 TLEDEFGQVNI

-1129 RHIANRQPIL
+1129 RNIANRQPIL

-1147 QDGVWSVLASHIE
+1147 QDGVWSILATHIQ
-1160 ALRGVPRPQQRS
+1160 ALEGVPRPKTRS

>member
-1 MTAPRHSSRAG
+1 MSV
-12 SAAPSTPSRAG
+12 
-23 RSKPSGGTSPWSAS
+23 
-37 TGRRCSTA
+37 
-45 TCCAS
+45 
-50 CTTTSRATNGSWNG
+50 
-64 STTEH
+64 
-69 LDERCRSRAS
+69 
-79 PAGGRPPEARLMRAP
+79 P

-116 AARAA
+116 AMRAA

-132 RGGVYGAVKFL
+132 RGGVYGAVRFL

-150 VKPLI
+150 VKPII
-155 GTALEVDGQETVV
+155 GSTLEVDGEELVLV
-168 IARNLRGYSNLCRL
+168 ARNLNGYSHLCRL
-182 LSLAHA
+182 LSFAHL
-188 DQPKG
+188 DQPNG
-193 EARATLTRVA
+193 DARAPLAKVA
-203 EHKGDLFYLSATDD
+203 EHRGDLFYLTATDS
-217 ERRLRELQ
+217 EPHLRELQ
-225 EALGNESVFSELHHH
+225 EALGREQVFSELHHH
-240 LRPEDPWVLE
+240 LRPEDQWVLE
-250 GRASMAKRCGAA
+250 GRAAMARRCGSA
-262 VVATNQVHYHV
+262 VIATNEVHYHV
-273 PERRR
+273 TDRRR
-278 LHDVLVAIRHRT
+278 LHDVLVAIRHRA
-290 TLDGARP
+290 TLDEARAY
-297 HLFPNAEHHLK
+297 LFPNAEHRLK
-308 AGDEMRPLFK
+308 GGEELRPLFR

-325 APWDIAQEC
+325 TPWEIAQQC
-334 AVELDFR
+334 DVELDFR
-341 KVRFPGYPVPAG
+341 RVRFPGSPVPTG
-353 ETPFS
+353 DTPFS
-358 FLYKLCFEGVRERY
+358 YLYKLCFEGVRERY
-372 RPITPEVARRL
+372 RPITVEVTRRL

-425 IVAYVLGITRVDPI
+425 IVAYVLGITRVDPV
-439 EHNLLFERFLHEEMT
+439 EHNLLFERFLHEGMT
-454 STPDIDI
+454 SMPDIDI
-461 DFSTKHREQVIQYVY
+461 DFSTEHREQVIQYIY

-518 GVDRWPAPGEMLTP
+518 GVDRWF
-532 PGNPTEGV
+532 TEDV
-540 EDSMTGAMP
+540 EDSMMTAVP
-549 PPADMRPQSWQQFLE
+549 PPDVRPQSWQQFLD

-578 HVGGMLVTGEP
+578 HNGGMLVTGEP
-589 LVDIVPV
+589 LVDIAPV

-613 VEDLGLIKVDLLGLR
+613 VEDLGLIKMDMLGLR

-633 AETLDLIQ
+633 AEALELIK
-641 DTTGTRPDLDRL
+641 DKTGVRPDLDQL
-653 PLDDPKVFEMC
+653 PLSDPLVFEMC
-664 SEADTIGVF
+664 SAADTIGLF

-720 GREPVIYAHPLLEPV
+720 GREPVTYAHPLLEPV

-747 QIIEIAMRVAGMTP
+747 QIIEIAMQVAGMSP
-761 SQADGFRRAMTRHL
+761 SRADGFRRAMTRHL
-775 NRVEMSSLEGDFIN
+775 NRVEMSSLEGDFIG
-789 GCLANSVPREVADQL
+789 GCLANNVPREVADQL

-822 AFARTTYET
+822 AFARTSYET
-831 AWLKLNY
+831 AWLKLNH
-838 PVEFGCGLLNH
+838 PVEFGCGLLNN

-866 HGVKVLPVDVNRS
+866 HGVKTLPVDVNRS
-879 YARCLPEPLALSPT
+879 DVRCLPERVDGEL
-893 KPQLAEGPPSSTRPS
+893 
-908 LPRRPTE
+908 
-915 ISVSVASTQAVK
+915 
-927 AQAAMTHAMRI
+927 AMRI
-938 GLNYV
+938 GFNYL
-943 RDLGEDGRNAI
+943 RDLGEEGRKAI
-954 VAERRRAGPYSSFD
+954 VDERARVGPYASFD
-968 DFLNRLRGGPI
+968 DFIHRLRGGPI

-989 VGAFDALRQPRRK
+989 VGGFDALGRSRRE

-1009 RWHGHGLRRG
+1009 RWHGAGLRRG
-1019 LGTQAELR
+1019 IDRQSELR
-1027 LNGTA
+1027 LNETA
-1032 PDLPA
+1032 PALPQ
-1037 VDEFDANQLEYR
+1037 VSEFDANQLEYR

-1062 CRDRLRAMG
+1062 CRDRLTELG
-1071 ALESNQLPSIPDRHR
+1071 ALQTDQVAT
-1086 VRVAGLV
+1086 VRNGQKVRIAGLV

-1098 PSTAKKIRFF
+1098 PATANKIRFF

-1119 TIKPDVYDRY
+1119 TIKPEVYERY
-1129 RHIANRQPIL
+1129 RQVANRQPIL

-1147 QDGVWSVLASHIE
+1147 QDGVHSVLAQHIE
-1160 ALRGVPRPQQRS
+1160 ALQGVPRPATRS

>member
-1 MTAPRHSSRAG
+1 MPHV
-12 SAAPSTPSRAG
+12 
-23 RSKPSGGTSPWSAS
+23 
-37 TGRRCSTA
+37 
-45 TCCAS
+45 
-50 CTTTSRATNGSWNG
+50 N
-64 STTEH
+64 
-69 LDERCRSRAS
+69 
-79 PAGGRPPEARLMRAP
+79 P

-116 AARAA
+116 AMRAA

-132 RGGVYGAVKFL
+132 RGGVYGAVRFL

-150 VKPLI
+150 VKSII
-155 GTALEVDGQETVV
+155 GTALEVEGEEVV
-168 IARNLRGYSNLCRL
+168 MIARNLRGYSNLCRL
-182 LSLAHA
+182 LSVAHA

-193 EARATLTRVA
+193 EARASIATVA
-203 EHKGDLFYLSATDD
+203 EHRGDVFYLSATDD

-225 EALGNESVFSELHHH
+225 EALGKENVFSELHHH
-240 LRPEDPWVLE
+240 LCPEDEWVLE
-250 GRASMAKRCGAA
+250 GRATMAKRCGAV
-262 VVATNQVHYHV
+262 VVATNEVHYHV
-273 PERRR
+273 PERRQ
-278 LHDVLVAIRHRT
+278 LHDVLVAIRHHA
-290 TLDGARP
+290 TLETARP
-297 HLFPNAEHHLK
+297 HLFPNSEHHLK
-308 AGDEMRPLFK
+308 GGAQMRPLFK

-325 APWDIAQEC
+325 TPWDIAQQC
-334 AVELDFR
+334 DVDLNFR

-358 FLYKLCFEGVRERY
+358 FLYKLCFEGVRARY

-383 QRELEVIEKT
+383 QRELDVIEKT

-454 STPDIDI
+454 SMPDIDI
-461 DFSTKHREQVIQYVY
+461 DFSTEHREQVIQYVY
-476 DKYGWERTGMVCNV
+476 DKYGWQRTGMVCNV

-518 GVDRWPAPGEMLTP
+518 GVDRWF
-532 PGNPTEGV
+532 TEDV
-540 EDSMTGAMP
+540 ADSMLDAVP
-549 PPADMRPQSWQQFLE
+549 PPEMRPQSWQQFLE
-564 LCREVIEFPRHLSI
+564 LCREIIEFPRHLSI
-578 HVGGMLVTGEP
+578 HNGGMLVTGEP
-589 LVDIVPV
+589 LVEIVPV

-613 VEDLGLIKVDLLGLR
+613 VEDLGLIKMDMLGLR

-633 AETLDLIQ
+633 AETLELIK
-641 DTTGTRPDLDRL
+641 DKTGSRPDLDEL
-653 PLDDPKVFEMC
+653 PLNDPRVFEMC
-664 SEADTIGVF
+664 SAADTIGVF

-683 LPRTRPQSFNDL
+683 LPRTRPQTFNDL

-720 GREPVIYAHPLLEPV
+720 GREPVTYAHPLLEPV

-747 QIIEIAMRVAGMTP
+747 QILEIAMNVAGMAP
-761 SQADGFRRAMTRHL
+761 SKADGFRRAMTRHL
-775 NRVEMSSLEGDFIN
+775 NRVEMSSLEGDFIS
-789 GCLANSVPREVADQL
+789 GCLGNGVPREVADQL

-822 AFARTTYET
+822 AFARTSYET
-831 AWLKLNY
+831 AWLKLNHA
-838 PVEFGCGLLNH
+838 VEFGCGLLNN

-866 HGVKVLPVDVNRS
+866 HGVTVLPVDANRS
-879 YARCLPEPLALSPT
+879 DVRCLPEPLSAKANPT
-893 KPQLAEGPPSSTRPS
+893 EGPPSSTGPS
-908 LPRRPTE
+908 LPRRPTDS
-915 ISVSVASTQAVK
+915 SVSNVSNQVVTGGRPPLAPGLAEPDPGEPPFEAVK
-927 AQAAMTHAMRI
+927 TLTHAMRI
-938 GLNYV
+938 GFNYV
-943 RDLGEDGRNAI
+943 RDLGEEGRIAI
-954 VAERRRAGPYSSFD
+954 VAERAQGPYTSFD
-968 DFLNRLRGGPI
+968 DFLHRLRGTPV

-989 VGAFDALRQPRRK
+989 VGAFDELGQPRRE
-1002 LLWGWQE
+1002 LLWGWRE

-1019 LGTQAELR
+1019 IDSQSELR

-1032 PDLPA
+1032 PALPSI
-1037 VDEFDANQLEYR
+1037 DEFDKNQLEYR

-1062 CRDRLRAMG
+1062 CRERLEHMG
-1071 ALESNQLPSIPDRHR
+1071 AIESNKLADIPNYQK

-1119 TIKPDVYDRY
+1119 TIKPDVYERY
-1129 RHIANRQPIL
+1129 RQVANRQPIL
-1139 IIDGVMQR
+1139 VIDGVMQR
-1147 QDGVWSVLASHIE
+1147 QDGVYSVLASHIE
-1160 ALRGVPRPQQRS
+1160 ALQGVPRPHQRS